1 MIRLTMTLVTLFLVG
16 WFVYRLFGWLSGR
29 LQRKA
34 RRAVVHAAAELR
46 LASILE
52 REKPPEPAS

>member
-1 MIRLTMTLVTLFLVG
+1 MASEAEIKMIADFVRKITGIPGVCVLVLADG
-16 WFVYRLFGWLSGR
+16 SCPFGY
-29 LQRKA
+29 A
-34 RRAVVHAAAELR
+34 